1 MCVGV
6 RGLGGGW
13 LGAKVVG
20 GGGWVGGGKGSGV
33 CVGAKVVGVGRWG
46 AKVVGVCGGVG
57 EVGRW
62 GQR

>member
-1 MCVGV
+1 M
-6 RGLGGGW
+6 
-13 LGAKVVG
+13 VG
-20 GGGWVGGGKGSGV
+20 GGEWVGGGKGSGV
-33 CVGAKVVGVGRWG
+33 CVG